1 MDIRE
6 ERLTGV
12 GLCTLQEAQ
21 RGQIDEPGR
30 QTRSLSGQIAWERLV
45 LPALESRTPGYY
57 GIGPSGRALSARPAA
72 TSARLGAARGRT
84 RVRLG
89 AASVGHLR
97 WALWWRR
104 S

>member
-1 MDIRE
+1 
-6 ERLTGV
+6 V
-12 GLCTLQEAQ
+12 YLQEAQ

-30 QTRSLSGQIAWERLV
+30 QTRSLSGQIAGERLV
-45 LPALESRTPGYY
+45 LPALESRTLVTTVSALVGAPSALAPLHLCQ
-57 GIGPSGRALSARPAA
+57 IGRGSRAHEM
-72 TSARLGAARGRT
+72 
-84 RVRLG
+84 RLG